1 MLTPTLEDYLEAI
14 TILEKEKGKARIKD
28 IGNYLKVK
36 NSSVVSAISSLV
48 ENGYV
53 RHERYSYVELT
64 KKGKATAEEIHKK
77 HRTIVKFLINILKV
91 DEITA
96 REDACKIEHIISH
109 KTYKKI
115 ASAVEENL

>member
-1 MLTPTLEDYLEAI
+1 MLTPTLEDYLETI
-14 TILEKEKGKARIKD
+14 TILVKEKGKARIKD
-28 IGNYLKVK
+28 IGEYLKVK
-36 NSSVVSAISSLV
+36 NPSVVSAISSLV